1 MGLAELTLETFRDPA
16 GSLRVD
22 GNRVLRRVNAEA
34 AGAALAFLRSDL
46 AHKWVEQGRLI
57 ETRFPASED
66 RELTLEHPRIFFPSY
81 PWEWTPAA
89 WIAAADLTLDFCEA
103 LLERGWILKDATPL
117 NILFEGARPVFVDVL
132 SVEAHDPASPLWLAY
147 GQFVRTFLLP
157 LAAYA
162 WLGWPLTATIYK
174 RDGYEPGDLAPWLGM
189 GRRWREPFRSLVTL
203 PLMLEKSGGAGSGAP
218 SQVHQA
224 PEVAAGVLRRNL
236 GNLRK
241 HLRRVEAQIHGHRGA
256 SRWSDYAQSADHY
269 AGEDQQRKRG
279 FVREAL
285 EAAVARHV
293 LDLGAN
299 SGVYSRIAVEAG
311 ADVVAWDTDLPATGE
326 NWREAQARGLP
337 VTALIANPARPTPAA
352 GWRTAENLSL
362 LDRARGRFDCVMMLG
377 FIHHLLL
384 SEQIPLSEIA
394 GLLRELTTGWAIVEW
409 VPGPD
414 PRFVDLLRGR
424 EALYGHLD
432 EPAFLEA
439 VERHF
444 TVVLREALPNGRVLF
459 LLQAR

>member
-174 RDGYEPGDLAPWLGM
+174 R
-189 GRRWREPFRSLVTL
+189 
-203 PLMLEKSGGAGSGAP
+203 
-218 SQVHQA
+218 
-224 PEVAAGVLRRNL
+224 
-236 GNLRK
+236 
-241 HLRRVEAQIHGHRGA
+241 
-256 SRWSDYAQSADHY
+256 
-269 AGEDQQRKRG
+269 
-279 FVREAL
+279 
-285 EAAVARHV
+285 
-293 LDLGAN
+293 
-299 SGVYSRIAVEAG
+299 
-311 ADVVAWDTDLPATGE
+311 
-326 NWREAQARGLP
+326 
-337 VTALIANPARPTPAA
+337 
-352 GWRTAENLSL
+352 
-362 LDRARGRFDCVMMLG
+362 
-377 FIHHLLL
+377 
-384 SEQIPLSEIA
+384 
-394 GLLRELTTGWAIVEW
+394 
-409 VPGPD
+409 
-414 PRFVDLLRGR
+414 
-424 EALYGHLD
+424 
-432 EPAFLEA
+432 
-439 VERHF
+439 
-444 TVVLREALPNGRVLF
+444 
-459 LLQAR
+459 